1 MSLFLMAWFIVAF
14 FCYMVTMTTLDNIL
28 VVTFQFHFKVCKRD
42 IIVPISIF
50 NSLSLV
56 VMATTHSISVVTF
69 YCLLKLASL
78 MHYIYPSLM
87 SGQSV
92 NDSILS

>member
-50 NSLSLV
+50 ISL
-56 VMATTHSISVVTF
+56 
-69 YCLLKLASL
+69 C
-78 MHYIYPSLM
+78 P
-87 SGQSV
+87 
-92 NDSILS
+92 

>member
-42 IIVPISIF
+42 ITVPISIF
-50 NSLSLV
+50 NSL
-56 VMATTHSISVVTF
+56 F
-69 YCLLKLASL
+69 R
-78 MHYIYPSLM
+78 
-87 SGQSV
+87 
-92 NDSILS
+92 